1 MKIYNLHLFST
12 FFQRHSIVVHKSYIA
27 GHADSSFP
35 VHILYIE
42 LGEQVTFENEAL
54 RKTHVNLPGINSS
67 KKIQALLST
76 TRYDKC
82 DRQPPGAVTHII
94 HTRLSFC

>member
-1 MKIYNLHLFST
+1 MCTEVDMKIYNLYLFST

-42 LGEQVTFENEAL
+42 LGEQITFENEAL

-67 KKIQALLST
+67 KKYRHCYQRHVMINVT
-76 TRYDKC
+76 D
-82 DRQPPGAVTHII
+82 DRPVQ
-94 HTRLSFC
+94 

>member
-1 MKIYNLHLFST
+1 MLILGNLGKVKCTEVDMKIYNLYLFST

-54 RKTHVNLPGINSS
+54 RKTHVNLPGIKNTG
-67 KKIQALLST
+67 IVINDTL
-76 TRYDKC
+76 
-82 DRQPPGAVTHII
+82 
-94 HTRLSFC
+94 